1 MQTRRWLVTVLSL
14 TVLATSAGPATAQS
28 TNAPKRTIDKASPIL
43 MQACRVTKV
52 DDRSRTFTVER
63 DGKEY
68 TFSGTRLRYLPTVG
82 QILDVSYTQT
92 GGSGLLEATNVNS
105 SRSN

>member
-1 MQTRRWLVTVLSL
+1 MQTRRWLVMVLSL
-14 TVLATSAGPATAQS
+14 TVLATSVGPVAAQS
-28 TNAPKRTIDKASPIL
+28 TNAPKRTIDKTSPIL

-68 TFSGTRLRYLPTVG
+68 TFSGTRLRYLPAVG
-82 QILDVSYTQT
+82 QVLDVSYTQT
-92 GGSGLLEATNVNS
+92 GGGGLLEATNVNS
-105 SRSN
+105 RSN

>member
-1 MQTRRWLVTVLSL
+1 MALALAI
-14 TVLATSAGPATAQS
+14 LATSVGPASAQS
-28 TNAPKRTIDKASPIL
+28 TNAPKRTIDKATPIL

-68 TFSGTRLRYLPTVG
+68 TFSGARLRYLPTVG
-82 QILDVSYTQT
+82 QVLDISYNQT
-92 GGSGLLEATNVNS
+92 GGGGLLEATNLNS